1 MHIYCWVP
9 RFSIFYTKYHLMKKL
24 LLFCL
29 LVCMAIQSYAQELP
43 YSKYLHFSKTEF
55 KENRFKYH
63 EKTNTWYLNKTS
75 ALNTTLNILAII
87 ADAEEEVRPDYND
100 YSIIVQ
106 LGEEDQVSCIR
117 VIHYNDEIY
126 RKLLIFIKSNCQNI
140 FEVSAGRLIEHQAFY
155 GDYALELKMEQ
166 NIISRTSARTAD
178 PLTVKNV
185 DESYNEYEFVI
196 RTGVE
201 PWSKRLEKQA
211 KKQAKRDAKGKKK
224 LSVEDLM

>member
-1 MHIYCWVP
+1 MLYIIVP
-9 RFSIFYTKYHLMKKL
+9 LMKRTLFFCLTL
-24 LLFCL
+24 LLSI
-29 LVCMAIQSYAQELP
+29 VSYAQELP
-43 YSKYLHFSKTEF
+43 YSKYLNFSKVEF

-106 LGEEDQVSCIR
+106 FGESDQASCIR
-117 VIHYNDEIY
+117 VIHYNDETY
-126 RKLLIFIKSNCQNI
+126 HKLLAFVKTNCQNVI
-140 FEVSAGRLIEHQAFY
+140 DVSSGKIKKYLATY
-155 GDYALELKMEQ
+155 GDYEIELKLEE
-166 NIISRTSARTAD
+166 NIISRTSSHTAD
-178 PLTVKNV
+178 PHTVKTV

-201 PWSKRLEKQA
+201 PWSRYIEKQVE
-211 KKQAKRDAKGKKK
+211 KQAKRDAKGKKK
-224 LSVEDLM
+224 QSVENLW

>member
-1 MHIYCWVP
+1 L
-9 RFSIFYTKYHLMKKL
+9 SIF
-24 LLFCL
+24 
-29 LVCMAIQSYAQELP
+29 SEAQELP
-43 YSKYLHFSKTEF
+43 YSKYLNFSRAEF
-55 KENRFKYH
+55 KENHFKYH

-106 LGEEDQVSCIR
+106 LGEADKVSCIR
-117 VIHYNDEIY
+117 VIHYNDDTY
-126 RKLLIFIKSNCQNI
+126 HKLLAFVKSHCQNI
-140 FEVSAGRLIEHQAFY
+140 IDVSSGKITKYLASY
-155 GDYALELKMEQ
+155 GDYEIELEIEE

-178 PLTVKNV
+178 PLTVKTV

-201 PWSKRLEKQA
+201 PWSRYIEKQVA
-211 KKQAKRDAKGKKK
+211 KQAKRDDKGKKK
-224 LSVEDLM
+224 QSVENMW

>member
-1 MHIYCWVP
+1 MKRIIFFCLTL
-9 RFSIFYTKYHLMKKL
+9 FLSIF
-24 LLFCL
+24 
-29 LVCMAIQSYAQELP
+29 SEAQELP
-43 YSKYLHFSKTEF
+43 YSKYLNFSRAEF
-55 KENRFKYH
+55 KDNHFKYH

-106 LGEEDQVSCIR
+106 LGEADKVSCIR
-117 VIHYNDEIY
+117 VIHYNDDTNH
-126 RKLLIFIKSNCQNI
+126 KLLAFVKSHCQNI
-140 FEVSAGRLIEHQAFY
+140 IDVSSGKITKYLASY
-155 GDYALELKMEQ
+155 GDYEIELEIEE

-178 PLTVKNV
+178 PLTVKTV

-201 PWSKRLEKQA
+201 PWSRYIEKQVA
-211 KKQAKRDAKGKKK
+211 KQAKRDDKGKKK
-224 LSVEDLM
+224 QSVENMW